1 MNDVDI
7 RQNFHKKIL
16 RRQHTQKDTLV
27 IDELGLNH
35 GKCRAD
41 IAVINGHL
49 AAYEI
54 KSNNDSLR
62 RLEEQVK
69 SYNAVFDKVSIV
81 VGDRYIKTIQNYIP
95 EWWGVILSVRGPR
108 GAVNFD
114 TIREARTNKNIDPI
128 SIAQLLWR
136 NEAEEIL
143 QQKKLS
149 PRILRQP
156 RVVLYEYLVDTLN
169 ICELRK
175 FVIEYFRKRKTGDV
189 SNYLLNMMV
198 SADLHPFSKV
208 TCCGAPICTFPNIL
222 LPP

>member
-1 MNDVDI
+1 MNDIEI
-7 RQNFHKKIL
+7 RQNFHKKKL

-41 IAVINGHL
+41 IAVVNGHL
-49 AAYEI
+49 IGYEI
-54 KSNNDSLR
+54 KSDNDSLR

-69 SYNAVFDKVSIV
+69 SYNSVFDMVSII
-81 VGDRYIKTIQNYIP
+81 VGDRYINSIQNYIP
-95 EWWGVILSVRGPR
+95 QWWGVIVSVRGPK

-114 TIREARTNKNIDPI
+114 MIRKARTNKNVDLI
-128 SIAQLLWR
+128 SLARLLWR

-143 QQKKLS
+143 RQKKLP

-156 RVVLYEYLVDTLN
+156 RAILYEHLVDKLD

-175 FVIEYFRKRKTGDV
+175 FIREYFKKRKNWRCPESPSQCD
-189 SNYLLNMMV
+189 
-198 SADLHPFSKV
+198 DLFRPV
-208 TCCGAPICTFPNIL
+208 AT
-222 LPP
+222 

>member
-16 RRQHTQKDTLV
+16 RRQHAQKDTLV

-69 SYNAVFDKVSIV
+69 SYNAVFDRISIV
-81 VGDRYIKTIQNYIP
+81 VGDRYINSIQNYIP
-95 EWWGVILSVRGPR
+95 EWWGVIVSLRGPK

-114 TIREARTNKNIDPI
+114 IIREARTNKNIDPI

-156 RVVLYEYLVDTLN
+156 RAILYEYLVNTLN
-169 ICELRK
+169 ICELRRL
-175 FVIEYFRKRKTGDV
+175 VREYFKKRKNWRCPQSPSQYDGLCQPV
-189 SNYLLNMMV
+189 AM
-198 SADLHPFSKV
+198 
-208 TCCGAPICTFPNIL
+208 
-222 LPP
+222 

>member
-16 RRQHTQKDTLV
+16 RRQHAQKDTLV

-69 SYNAVFDKVSIV
+69 SYNAVFDRISIV
-81 VGDRYIKTIQNYIP
+81 VGDRYINSIQNYIP
-95 EWWGVILSVRGPR
+95 EWWGVIVSLRGPR

-114 TIREARTNKNIDPI
+114 IIREARTNKNIDPI

-143 QQKKLS
+143 QHKNLPPQ
-149 PRILRQP
+149 ILRQP
-156 RVVLYEYLVDTLN
+156 RAVLYEYLVDTLN

-175 FVIEYFRKRKTGDV
+175 FVREYFKKRKNWRCPESPSRYGGLFQPAAT
-189 SNYLLNMMV
+189 S
-198 SADLHPFSKV
+198 
-208 TCCGAPICTFPNIL
+208 
-222 LPP
+222 

>member
-1 MNDVDI
+1 MNDAVI
-7 RQNFHKKIL
+7 RQNFHRKRL
-16 RRQHTQKDTLV
+16 QRQHAQKDTLV

-49 AAYEI
+49 VGYEI

-95 EWWGVILSVRGPR
+95 EWWGVIVSVRGQR

-114 TIREARTNKNIDPI
+114 MIREAQTNKNVDPI
-128 SIAQLLWR
+128 SIARLLWR

-143 QQKKLS
+143 RQKKLS

-156 RVVLYEYLVDTLN
+156 RETLYEYLVDKLN
-169 ICELRK
+169 ICEIRK
-175 FVIEYFRKRKTGDV
+175 YVREYFKKRKNWRCPK
-189 SNYLLNMMV
+189 S
-198 SADLHPFSKV
+198 PFRYDGLYQPAATS
-208 TCCGAPICTFPNIL
+208 
-222 LPP
+222 